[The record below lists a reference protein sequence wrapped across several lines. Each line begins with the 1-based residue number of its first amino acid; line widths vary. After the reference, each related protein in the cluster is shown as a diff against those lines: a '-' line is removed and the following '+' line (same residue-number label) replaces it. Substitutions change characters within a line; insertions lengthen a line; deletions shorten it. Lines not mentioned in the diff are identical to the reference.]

1 MHNPFRRR
9 NPKDQVSA
17 EALRRLQGVAI
28 VEVEGRWCVAVNVDA
43 AEAAAEAQVQ
53 PIGREASDRSTSR
66 ADVRKT
72 AVMHQAMIRTA
83 IDDPANWMDEKD
95 DETQHPNT
103 RFELFDINLA
113 TGRIEFSNDS
123 TRSPFGMG
131 RGGFEPPT
139 NGL

>member
-1 MHNPFRRR
+1 VRKPFRHRI
-9 NPKDQVSA
+9 PEAPVSA

-53 PIGREASDRSTSR
+53 LIGREASDRSTSG

-72 AVMHQAMIRTA
+72 AVMRQAMIRTA
-83 IDDPANWMDEKD
+83 IDDPANWMDEKY

-103 RFELFDINLA
+103 RYDLFEINLA
-113 TGRIEFSNDS
+113 TGRIEFSNDW
-123 TRSPFGMG
+123 TRSP
-131 RGGFEPPT
+131 
-139 NGL
+139 